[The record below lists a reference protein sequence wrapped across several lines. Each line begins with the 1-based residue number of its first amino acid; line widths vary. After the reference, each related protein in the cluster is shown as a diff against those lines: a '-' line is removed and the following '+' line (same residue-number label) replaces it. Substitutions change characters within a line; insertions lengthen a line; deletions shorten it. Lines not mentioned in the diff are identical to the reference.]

1 MSLSKTLLVSV
12 LDGGGTARYGDF
24 ILVKLPNGG
33 FAATSQDF
41 NMAQNWARGKV
52 SSGNAQRDR
61 SLFTDRFETLLA
73 RSGSGIATKGSR
85 VTLRGI
91 VAGLTQLGVQM
102 SGYSIPVNINESVEI
117 ERKKPAA

>member
-1 MSLSKTLLVSV
+1 VSLPKTLLVGA
-12 LDGGGTARYGDF
+12 LGGGGTARYGDF
-24 ILVKLPNGG
+24 VLVKLPNGG
-33 FAATSQDF
+33 FAASAQDF
-41 NMAQNWARGKV
+41 NTAQNWARGKM

-85 VTLRGI
+85 ATLRGI
-91 VAGLTQLGVQM
+91 IAGLTQLGVQM
-102 SGYSIPVNINESVEI
+102 SGYSVPININDSVEI

>member
-1 MSLSKTLLVSV
+1 
-12 LDGGGTARYGDF
+12 
-24 ILVKLPNGG
+24 
-33 FAATSQDF
+33 
-41 NMAQNWARGKV
+41 MAQNWARGKM
-52 SSGNAQRDR
+52 SSGNAQNDR

-85 VTLRGI
+85 ATLRGI

-102 SGYSIPVNINESVEI
+102 SGYSVPININESVEI